1 MVRSDE
7 LHLCLQL
14 KGRFLC
20 TSSSSSSHM
29 LRLWRSIG
37 KHASHSARSVRTERW
52 HDARYAVRCSLF
64 VHPSHV
70 GEWIAELLHRGVEY
84 GRFLVVHVNGAAA
97 VDVVR
102 RDWRR
107 CFHPVVVHERK
118 ISFVLSHELF
128 VQAFLAQTNG
138 GGIVREL
145 LFLLV
150 TLVWRRFVVVVV
162 AAAVV
167 ELHALALL
175 HSVRSTLNDRRRW
188 VSR

>member
-1 MVRSDE
+1 
-7 LHLCLQL
+7 
-14 KGRFLC
+14 
-20 TSSSSSSHM
+20 
-29 LRLWRSIG
+29 
-37 KHASHSARSVRTERW
+37 
-52 HDARYAVRCSLF
+52 
-64 VHPSHV
+64 
-70 GEWIAELLHRGVEY
+70 VEH

-107 CFHPVVVHERK
+107 CFHPVVHERK

-138 GGIVREL
+138 GGIVREF

-162 AAAVV
+162 VAAVV

-175 HSVRSTLNDRRRW
+175 HSVGSTLDDRRRW